1 MEGINLKIDY
11 LSFNDRDVYVI
22 KCRLMYILIFY
33 FYTKFIMYILIIYFY
48 TKFFLVEIKIVVCD
62 KNVKVKVILN
72 RIKETFDLES
82 IILVEEFF
90 EEMKEL
96 V

>member
-22 KCRLMYILIFY
+22 KCRIMYILIFY
-33 FYTKFIMYILIIYFY
+33 FYM
-48 TKFFLVEIKIVVCD
+48 KFFLVEIKIVVCD

>member
-1 MEGINLKIDY
+1 MEGYNLKIDY

-22 KCRLMYILIFY
+22 KCRIMYILIF
-33 FYTKFIMYILIIYFY
+33 YFY